1 MVFVFAIAGFN
12 LRTDYTYN
20 ITTELENVYYSS
32 KHESDPCFLFC
43 FSTKEKVFFHWVNW
57 NWNSEQKNAVDKMIF
72 LWFRSIFR
80 KASLKWKES
89 FNLYSIG
96 D

>member
-43 FSTKEKVFFHWVNW
+43 FSTKKKGKKGILPL
-57 NWNSEQKNAVDKMIF
+57 SK
-72 LWFRSIFR
+72 
-80 KASLKWKES
+80 LKLE
-89 FNLYSIG
+89 F
-96 D
+96 